1 MRACVC
7 VCACVRACVR
17 ARDRVSVMLPNLST
31 LIVTPG
37 NVFVR
42 CATCASTFV
51 RTSPIGCANCG
62 KGPNPKRAKTEK
74 VTGDDCGCK
83 SKEGEEGKGASCS
96 CDEDDEMP
104 PPFHVLVADEADE
117 DTKPVFR
124 SLSGPPGPPPRL
136 GMPTP
141 EEQAEANRTRGYMMS
156 LQEMEERDEQPVF
169 RSLPASGDEPDTFQ
183 SMTAG

>member
-1 MRACVC
+1 
-7 VCACVRACVR
+7 
-17 ARDRVSVMLPNLST
+17 MLPNLST

-62 KGPNPKRAKTEK
+62 KSPNPKRAKTEK

-96 CDEDDEMP
+96 CDEDDED
-104 PPFHVLVADEADE
+104 A
-117 DTKPVFR
+117 KPVFR

-156 LQEMEERDEQPVF
+156 LQEMEERDEQPEF